1 MSMQVYESL
10 LIRIIFNFIL
20 FQYKGD
26 SIVVKKNSYLMLIMI
41 TIIIHLFLGGLGLVL
56 YYSLDQNNEL
66 GCWIFVVIFI
76 LLKLFWFYY
85 YSSGKKIVELVANFI
100 MMIALS
106 CVDFLMLFSIILTTV
121 KLLNS
126 GRLLFSNGSELFIFI
141 LCIIMLIIV
150 MPIIERNVMKKT
162 TTEKILP
169 AIIVIFFE
177 IIISVILYFID
188 TTESAI
194 VSAFTALLILLL
206 TTENIEVLFNVKLCE
221 YRKQQISLIRFY
233 IIFLVPFIYLV
244 SKYVP
249 NPKEKRINV
258 TKILDVGLKR
268 FVCLLIIFG
277 IMLGLIYWNKIRKRV
292 QKFFGLSSNQVKL
305 NGNWVMIDTNPYT
318 KNDLII
324 RSFILT
330 IDGRRIKYN
339 NKIFYFNE
347 NLKVLNDEEKEIGLI
362 QVNNSN
368 NIVIKIDELPSGDS
382 KLIKLIKVG
391 SDEYKKFNQNSKK
404 KNVVFKNINIP
415 DPITENEL
423 EVTIF
428 FVNNNDKKCHYET
441 NCKTND
447 RYEFKNGVYVKL
459 ESNEECSEDNG
470 ESLLDP
476 RVYNANIF
484 K

>member
-1 MSMQVYESL
+1 MMDKKSSL
-10 LIRIIFNFIL
+10 VLNIIMIIIHILLSGIGFAIYYFGGKDSELGFWIFVAIFIL
-20 FQYKGD
+20 F
-26 SIVVKKNSYLMLIMI
+26 
-41 TIIIHLFLGGLGLVL
+41 
-56 YYSLDQNNEL
+56 
-66 GCWIFVVIFI
+66 
-76 LLKLFWFYY
+76 KLFWFCYC
-85 YSSGKKIVELVANFI
+85 SSRKKIVELVANFFI
-100 MMIALS
+100 MIAFS
-106 CVDFLMLFSIILTTV
+106 FVDFLILFYIILTTV
-121 KLLNS
+121 TLLNS
-126 GRLLFSNGSELFIFI
+126 GRLLFSNVLELLFFI

-150 MPIIERNVMKKT
+150 MPIIERIVMKKT

-169 AIIVIFFE
+169 VIIVILFE
-177 IIISVILYFID
+177 IIISIILYFID
-188 TTESAI
+188 TNESVI

-206 TTENIEVLFNVKLCE
+206 TTENIEVLFNVKLSE

-249 NPKEKRINV
+249 NPEEKSINV

-268 FVCLLIIFG
+268 FVYLLIIFG

-292 QKFFGLSSNQVKL
+292 QKFFGLSSNQVEL
-305 NGNWVMIDTNPYT
+305 NGNWVMIDTNPHT
-318 KNDLII
+318 QNDLII

-347 NLKVLNDEEKEIGLI
+347 NLKVLNDEENEIGLI
-362 QVNNSN
+362 RVINSN
-368 NIVIKIDELPSGDS
+368 EIVIEINDS
-382 KLIKLIKVG
+382 EAKKSEFKLIKVG

-428 FVNNNDKKCHYET
+428 FVNNNDKKCYYET
-441 NCKTND
+441 NCKTSD
-447 RYEFKNGVYVKL
+447 RYELKNGVYVKL
-459 ESNEECSEDNG
+459 ESNEESSEDDG